1 MTSLRSYVF
10 AAAMIAIVLV
20 IMIFGPARASSCNA
34 IRDFDRRAECL
45 GIERRDPSGCTSIRN
60 PDDREVCRRRAGQ
73 RDLFGRE
80 RR

>member
-1 MTSLRSYVF
+1 VTSLRSYVF

-60 PDDREVCRRRAGQ
+60 PDDREVCRQRAGQ